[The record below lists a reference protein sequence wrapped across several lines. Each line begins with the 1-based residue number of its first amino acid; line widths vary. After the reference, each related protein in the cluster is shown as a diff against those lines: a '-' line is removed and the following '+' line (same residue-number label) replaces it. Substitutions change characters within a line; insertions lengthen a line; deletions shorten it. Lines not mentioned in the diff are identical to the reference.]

1 MLWAHLVA
9 VVHALAVVLM
19 VTGALVALRHPRLLW
34 VHAPV
39 AAAIL
44 AVNLAG
50 APCPLTDLELAL
62 RARAGDEPYT
72 GGFLGHYALAPFGLD
87 VASPAVQAG
96 IHTVALV
103 PNVLGYGLLA
113 ARATRGRV
121 STVSGGRIRRTRVH
135 TRGARERPATGRPYC
150 VGRIA
155 PARPE
160 DPGGRPPASRGA
172 AVGGRAGGPS
182 APAPGPPG

>member
-1 MLWAHLVA
+1 VVWAHLVA
-9 VVHALAVVLM
+9 VVHGLAVVLM
-19 VTGALVALRHPRLLW
+19 LTGALVALRLPRLLW

-62 RARAGDEPYT
+62 RERVGREPYT
-72 GGFLGHYALAPFGLD
+72 GGFLGHYALAPVGLD

-96 IHTVALV
+96 VYTVALV

-113 ARATRGRV
+113 ARAARGRV
-121 STVSGGRIRRTRVH
+121 G
-135 TRGARERPATGRPYC
+135 TGL
-150 VGRIA
+150 
-155 PARPE
+155 
-160 DPGGRPPASRGA
+160 GA
-172 AVGGRAGGPS
+172 AGRGTGP
-182 APAPGPPG
+182 G

>member
-1 MLWAHLVA
+1 MVLAHLVA
-9 VVHALAVVLM
+9 VVHGLAVVLM
-19 VTGALVALRHPRLLW
+19 LTGALVALRRPRLLW

-62 RARAGDEPYT
+62 RERAGGEPYT

-96 IHTVALV
+96 IYTVALV
-103 PNVLGYGLLA
+103 PNALGYGLLA
-113 ARATRGRV
+113 ARGLSR
-121 STVSGGRIRRTRVH
+121 SGGRCAGTV
-135 TRGARERPATGRPYC
+135 
-150 VGRIA
+150 V
-155 PARPE
+155 
-160 DPGGRPPASRGA
+160 S
-172 AVGGRAGGPS
+172 AGG
-182 APAPGPPG
+182 

>member
-1 MLWAHLVA
+1 VLWAHLVA

-19 VTGALVALRHPRLLW
+19 VTGALVALRRPRLLW

-62 RARAGDEPYT
+62 RERAGGRPYT

-96 IHTVALV
+96 IHAVALV

-113 ARATRGRV
+113 ARAGPARRSAARRARTVV
-121 STVSGGRIRRTRVH
+121 SARAEATVPAH
-135 TRGARERPATGRPYC
+135 PRGAVQRSRLSPRRATAGSRRCGRR
-150 VGRIA
+150 VR
-155 PARPE
+155 AR
-160 DPGGRPPASRGA
+160 RC
-172 AVGGRAGGPS
+172 
-182 APAPGPPG
+182 

>member
-9 VVHALAVVLM
+9 VVHALAVFLM

-44 AVNLAG
+44 AVALAG

-62 RARAGDEPYT
+62 RERAGAEPYT
-72 GGFLGHYALAPFGLD
+72 GGFLGHYALAPVGLD
-87 VASPAVQAG
+87 VAGPAVQAG
-96 IHTVALV
+96 IYTVALV

-113 ARATRGRV
+113 ARGLSRSGDRCAGTV
-121 STVSGGRIRRTRVH
+121 VSGGG
-135 TRGARERPATGRPYC
+135 GATVR
-150 VGRIA
+150 
-155 PARPE
+155 ARPH
-160 DPGGRPPASRGA
+160 R
-172 AVGGRAGGPS
+172 AVQRYRLSPRS
-182 APAPGPPG
+182 APAASPRSAPRARARRC

>member
-1 MLWAHLVA
+1 VLWAHLVA

-19 VTGALVALRHPRLLW
+19 VTGALVAVRHPRLLW

-62 RARAGDEPYT
+62 RERAGAEPYT

-87 VASPAVQAG
+87 VAGPGVQAG
-96 IHTVALV
+96 IYTVAVV

-113 ARATRGRV
+113 LRARHA
-121 STVSGGRIRRTRVH
+121 
-135 TRGARERPATGRPYC
+135 
-150 VGRIA
+150 VGTA
-155 PARPE
+155 HG
-160 DPGGRPPASRGA
+160 PGGR
-172 AVGGRAGGPS
+172 RAGEVVPAGVETALGAQPHRGGLRAGLSPGS
-182 APAPGPPG
+182 APAGSRRSGPRARTRRC

>member
-1 MLWAHLVA
+1 VLWAHLVA
-9 VVHALAVVLM
+9 VVHGLAVVLM
-19 VTGALVALRHPRLLW
+19 LTGALVALRRPRLLW

-62 RARAGDEPYT
+62 RERAGGEPFS
-72 GGFLGHYALAPFGLD
+72 GGFLGHYALAPVGLD

-96 IHTVALV
+96 IYTVALV

-113 ARATRGRV
+113 ARAARGPAGRSAGTVV
-121 STVSGGRIRRTRVH
+121 SAGVEATLPAQPDAPL
-135 TRGARERPATGRPYC
+135 RGAGL
-150 VGRIA
+150 
-155 PARPE
+155 
-160 DPGGRPPASRGA
+160 SR
-172 AVGGRAGGPS
+172 RS
-182 APAPGPPG
+182 APAGSPRCAPRARARRC

>member
-9 VVHALAVVLM
+9 VVHGLAVVL
-19 VTGALVALRHPRLLW
+19 VLAGALVALRRPRLLW

-62 RARAGDEPYT
+62 RERAGGEPYT

-96 IHTVALV
+96 IYTVALV

-113 ARATRGRV
+113 ARGLSR
-121 STVSGGRIRRTRVH
+121 
-135 TRGARERPATGRPYC
+135 RPA
-150 VGRIA
+150 
-155 PARPE
+155 PA
-160 DPGGRPPASRGA
+160 ASPR
-172 AVGGRAGGPS
+172 S
-182 APAPGPPG
+182 APRARARRC

>member
-19 VTGALVALRHPRLLW
+19 VTGALVALRRPRLLW

-62 RARAGDEPYT
+62 RERAGGEPYA

-87 VASPAVQAG
+87 VAGPAVQAG

-113 ARATRGRV
+113 ARAAREPRRCARTVVSVGVEATLPAQPRV
-121 STVSGGRIRRTRVH
+121 PL
-135 TRGARERPATGRPYC
+135 RGAGL
-150 VGRIA
+150 
-155 PARPE
+155 
-160 DPGGRPPASRGA
+160 SR
-172 AVGGRAGGPS
+172 RS
-182 APAPGPPG
+182 APAGSPRCAPRARARRC